1 MYGEN
6 KKEFKVNVA
15 KTFKNDSRFN
25 MEDKKV
31 VELHPD
37 SEDLPDIDKVI
48 DSSVKKEK
56 IGRGGV
62 AGR

>member
-1 MYGEN
+1 
-6 KKEFKVNVA
+6 
-15 KTFKNDSRFN
+15 